1 VAVTGSVPGDYQNI
15 IPIGALTNNENTTNT
30 QPAIDPLTVTSST
43 TGGGSGGGGGGNRGG
58 GGGTGLAGLIPVTGF
73 APDRVTDLS
82 KLPVTR
88 YDALD
93 TVTLEVPVL
102 KLKLPIVGVP
112 MKNKTWDVNWLL
124 NQAGWLEGSA
134 FPGFS
139 GNSVLTGHVTLSY
152 GQAGPFANLN
162 KLKVGDKVFVHAF
175 GDLYIYEVKSSMELN
190 PTDPSI
196 LQHEDKSWLT
206 LVTCADYNE
215 AAGTYLNRLVVK
227 AVLVQTQPEPWWS
240 AWR

>member
-1 VAVTGSVPGDYQNI
+1 LVSAS
-15 IPIGALTNNENTTNT
+15 
-30 QPAIDPLTVTSST
+30 AINSLT
-43 TGGGSGGGGGGNRGG
+43 TGVAGDNNHTYDFGFSDTPPTVPPVNPPGGGGRGGGRNGGGGGS
-58 GGGTGLAGLIPVTGF
+58 AGLIPVTGF
-73 APDRVTDLS
+73 APGRVTDLS
-82 KLPVTR
+82 GLPVTR
-88 YDALD
+88 YDSLSD
-93 TVTLEVPVL
+93 VVLEIPVL

-124 NQAGWLEGSA
+124 EQTGWLEGTA

-162 KLKVGDKVFVHAF
+162 KLKVGDKIFVHAF
-175 GDLYIYEVKSSMELN
+175 GDLYIYEVKSSKALK

-196 LQHEDKSWLT
+196 LQHENKSWLT

-227 AVLVQTQPEPWWS
+227 AALVQVQPEPWWS